1 MDNEVT
7 FSLSYE
13 HLTAITEKYIR
24 ECIRNSNN
32 AGSRE
37 ESIMERLC

>member
-1 MDNEVT
+1 MM

-24 ECIRNSNN
+24 ECIQN
-32 AGSRE
+32 ATGASGV
-37 ESIMERLC
+37 SANDIKQ